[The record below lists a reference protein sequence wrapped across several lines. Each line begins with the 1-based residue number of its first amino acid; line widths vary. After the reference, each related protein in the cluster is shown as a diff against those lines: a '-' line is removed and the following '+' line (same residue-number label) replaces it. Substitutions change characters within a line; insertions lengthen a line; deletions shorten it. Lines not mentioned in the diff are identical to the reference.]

1 MFTEGRMNRMYD
13 VFLIIRDVN
22 NNDAGEYT
30 VELEMGGVMMQNT
43 LMLTSKIDLKQL
55 INYEYS

>member
-43 LMLTSKIDLKQL
+43 LMLTSKIDK
-55 INYEYS
+55 SKSS